1 METDLLGAAEA
12 LPVHWLVFQ
21 VLLVLTFLLHLLVMN
36 IALGGSLLAAVQAW
50 HGPPGPDPGK
60 PLPTTLAL
68 AVNLGVPPLLFV
80 QVLYG
85 PLFYTSSILMAAFW
99 LSVIGMLIVAYYAA
113 YLARHSHG
121 RRGYPLWSTLSALLL
136 LIVAF
141 CYTNNLTLMATPSL
155 WVAWPGHTNGTLLA
169 LGEPS
174 LVPRYLHFVT
184 GALAVASLAR
194 AVRAW
199 WRARGQAAPNA
210 AGDDPDLAR
219 GLRQFVHFTALEM
232 ALGLA
237 WVALLPLPARRA
249 LMGGNGVATG
259 LLAVGIALAI
269 GLLAMAWRRR
279 LWPTLWG
286 LVATLLVMIL
296 LRDQVRHAT
305 LQGVYDPA
313 AVPVQWTWGPLALF
327 LVVFV
332 VGLGTLGWM
341 VRAAID
347 PAQRVGQEVQ
357 S

>member
-1 METDLLGAAEA
+1 MGTDLLGATEA

-21 VLLVLTFLLHLLVMN
+21 VLLLLTFLLHLLVMN
-36 IALGGSLLAAVQAW
+36 IALGGSLMAAVQAW
-50 HGPPGPDPGK
+50 RGPGPDPGK
-60 PLPTTLAL
+60 PLPTALAL

-85 PLFYTSSILMAAFW
+85 PLFYTSSILMATFW
-99 LSVIGMLIVAYYAA
+99 LSVIGLLIVAYYAA
-113 YLARHSHG
+113 YLARHCHG
-121 RRGYPLWSTLSALLL
+121 NRSYPLWCTLSALLL

-141 CYTNNLTLMATPSL
+141 LYTNNLVLMATPSL
-155 WVAWPGHTNGTLLA
+155 WAAWPQHTDGTLLA
-169 LGEPS
+169 LSEPS
-174 LVPRYLHFVT
+174 LVPRYLHFVI
-184 GALAVASLAR
+184 GALAVANLAR

-199 WRARGQAAPNA
+199 WRARLQVTANRI
-210 AGDDPDLAR
+210 GDDPDLR
-219 GLRQFVHFTALEM
+219 HGLRQFVHFTALEM

-237 WVALLPLPARRA
+237 WVALLPPPARRA
-249 LMGGNGVATG
+249 LMGGSALATG
-259 LLAVGIALAI
+259 LLAVGIVLAV
-269 GLLAMAWRRR
+269 GLLVMAWRGR
-279 LWPTLWG
+279 LWPTVGG
-286 LVATLLVMIL
+286 LVSTLLAMIL

-341 VRAAID
+341 VRTAID

-357 S
+357 P